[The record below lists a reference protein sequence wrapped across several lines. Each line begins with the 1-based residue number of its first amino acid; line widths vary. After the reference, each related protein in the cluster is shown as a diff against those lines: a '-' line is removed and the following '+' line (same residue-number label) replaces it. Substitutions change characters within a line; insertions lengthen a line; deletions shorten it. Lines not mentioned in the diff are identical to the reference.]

1 VNKMLPLLY
10 DTEKDE
16 RFDGV
21 ILVEEDMDNFLSE
34 IMKTTA
40 EDLGKSWLIADWET
54 TNIDGNIYWAT
65 TSMNAIAKSVIEI
78 LAKQ

>member
-1 VNKMLPLLY
+1 MLPLLY

-21 ILVEEDMDNFLSE
+21 ILVEEEVFEDE
-34 IMKTTA
+34 ITKKTA

-54 TNIDGNIYWAT
+54 TNIDGDLYWAT
-65 TSMNAIAKSVIEI
+65 TWTYSVDKSTIEI